1 VKYTA
6 QRHRIAALEAAL
18 GRPGQVLRIIGGL
31 PEPEGLSPVEP
42 VSKDGAPVPA
52 TNPKPSAE

>member
-1 VKYTA
+1 MKYTA

-31 PEPEGLSPVEP
+31 PEAAPMLQPSEPVEP
-42 VSKDGAPVPA
+42 GPA
-52 TNPKPSAE
+52 SPEPKPPYKAE